1 MELKELT
8 KTIVQSL
15 VKNKE
20 QVSVTETVKDDGS
33 IEELV
38 KVSEEDIGR
47 VIGKDGRV
55 IHSIRTLIQEAS
67 YLRDNQYIKVEIE
80 KF

>member
-8 KTIVQSL
+8 EVMVRSL

-20 QVSVTETVKDDGS
+20 QVSVMEEQLEDGS
-33 IEELV
+33 IFQLI
-38 KVSEEDIGR
+38 KVSDEDIGR

-67 YLRDNQYIKVEIE
+67 FLRDNKYIKVEIE